1 MVKIKVNVM
10 IYMYCIF
17 LLYYMSASASLSF
30 YRAFL
35 LFYLCIFVCILC
47 IGLRI
52 FICCHFGVIN
62 DDNMITFW

>member
-47 IGLRI
+47 RAYVFLSAAILA
-52 FICCHFGVIN
+52 
-62 DDNMITFW
+62 